1 MKFLSFFL
9 ITFLIIINI
18 SVKLLIVDQEAEM
31 KNINKKISEIDLKIE
46 KKLTDISYSTRPQ
59 ILEQINEDKFKF
71 VPILQSDIIKPKA
84 GLMFKSDGINY
95 DNVRPK
101 TNLLSSK
108 KINFHDKKDLIKNVK
123 REKSIRFSKK
133 SNLIFFSLCI
143 SFSLFIS
150 FNILKVT
157 YKKEINPSQ
166 VQAKI
171 KINRGKIL
179 DRNNEIIATSID
191 TNDLYVDIKKS
202 LDKEKLKKRSI

>member
-1 MKFLSFFL
+1 
-9 ITFLIIINI
+9 
-18 SVKLLIVDQEAEM
+18 
-31 KNINKKISEIDLKIE
+31 
-46 KKLTDISYSTRPQ
+46 
-59 ILEQINEDKFKF
+59 
-71 VPILQSDIIKPKA
+71 
-84 GLMFKSDGINY
+84 MFKSDGINY

-133 SNLIFFSLCI
+133 SNLIFFS
-143 SFSLFIS
+143 FVYFIFTFHFFQYFKS
-150 FNILKVT
+150 YI
-157 YKKEINPSQ
+157 KKKFNPSK

-202 LDKEKLKKRSI
+202 LDKEKLKNVLSEIFEDKESAFLKEYLTKNNIL